1 MSSTGRKTKRVEHDF
16 YPTPNW
22 CMDRLYEALPLPDG
36 KWLDP
41 AAGDGAFLKNKNV
54 NWTALEIQ
62 PKFRQDLE
70 VLAGANN
77 VIIESYLTA
86 QLLPIYNVIITNPP
100 FSLALEFIKR
110 SIELKPKFVIMLL
123 RLNFLGSLERS
134 DYLREH
140 MPDIYVLPNRPSFNG
155 KGKTDSIEY
164 AWFVWSYDKQYG
176 KSSTGN
182 IKLLADTPAKDR
194 KK

>member
-1 MSSTGRKTKRVEHDF
+1 MSSTGRKTKRMAYDF
-16 YPTPNW
+16 YPTPKW
-22 CMDRLYEALPLPDG
+22 CMERLYEALPLPDG

-41 AAGDGAFLKNKNV
+41 AAGDGAFLKNKNA

-62 PKFRQDLE
+62 PKFQQEL
-70 VLAGANN
+70 VSIAGTNN

-123 RLNFLGSLERS
+123 RLNFLGSVERS
-134 DYLREH
+134 DYLRDH
-140 MPDIYVLPNRPSFNG
+140 MPDIYVLPNRPSFND

-164 AWFVWSYDKQYG
+164 AWFVWKYDNQYG
-176 KSSTGN
+176 KSSAGT
-182 IKLLADTPAKDR
+182 IKLLANTKLEDR
-194 KK
+194 K